1 MSERIL
7 RIGGVCARL
16 TFGGATETTFH
27 LWIKQNKF
35 IQRLLNDFDNTSQK
49 SKEYVNGVLTPPC
62 ILATRFFFKCQKLPH
77 PLLYFPRIYLQFS
90 HCRSC
95 SFLYIYDMYMV
106 TIGQYFDGLKNYKR
120 GNLNE
125 SYGKQ
130 CNLFRKY
137 KYR

>member
-16 TFGGATETTFH
+16 MFGGATETTFH

-62 ILATRFFFKCQKLPH
+62 ILATRFFPNVKNCH
-77 PLLYFPRIYLQFS
+77 THFS
-90 HCRSC
+90 ISPESTYNFRTVDLAVS
-95 SFLYIYDMYMV
+95 YVYDMYMV